1 MAPLD
6 GSGSVKEED
15 EDKDN
20 ASNPNPSTNGEVSVG
35 GGISIRSAT
44 GKKRGTIFKCESC
57 SKVSLSLRC
66 NAIHSKGQSDASLLL
81 RLLSVGTSR
90 QMTTRANPKTFL

>member
-57 SKVSLSLRC
+57 SKVSLSAMQCNLQQGAKRC
-66 NAIHSKGQSDASLLL
+66 FFAPPSSFRWYLATNDH
-81 RLLSVGTSR
+81 
-90 QMTTRANPKTFL
+90 TR